1 MKDRLKIGKIVYTNV
16 FPLYEKLDLSDL
28 WVEEI
33 RNVPSQLNLHLQAAK
48 IQMSSISSFAY
59 AENWREY
66 VLLPNIS
73 VSARDAVG
81 SIFLFTKGESLAELD
96 GKKIAVTNQS
106 ASSTNLLR
114 VLLEKYE
121 GVRPMY
127 LPMDPNL
134 DQMLPEA
141 DAALLIGDAAIK
153 ANWSKTATKCKVFD
167 LGEEWHRVTG
177 ESMTFAV
184 WAIRA
189 EAVTPY
195 YETLQQVANRVVEA
209 KEDGLSSL
217 DQVIPKAQARLGG
230 DTSFWRE
237 YYLEKLHY
245 DFSDLEARGLAR
257 YFQDLR
263 ELHILTEEVPIRMAS
278 F

>member
-1 MKDRLKIGKIVYTNV
+1 MKDRLKIGKISYTNV

-33 RNVPSQLNLHLQAAK
+33 RAVPAQLNGQLQAGR

-66 VLLPNIS
+66 LLLPDIS

-81 SIFLFTKGESLAELD
+81 SIYLFTKGESLAELNN
-96 GKKIAVTNQS
+96 KKIAVTNQS

-121 GVRPMY
+121 GVRPVY
-127 LPMDPNL
+127 LPMEPNL
-134 DQMLPEA
+134 DQMLQEA
-141 DAALLIGDAAIK
+141 DAALLIGDAAIT
-153 ANWSKTATKCKVFD
+153 ANWSQIATKCKVFD
-167 LGEEWHRVTG
+167 LGEEWHRTTG
-177 ESMTFAV
+177 ESMTYAV
-184 WAIRA
+184 WAVRE

-195 YETLQQVANRVVEA
+195 LETLQQVVDRVVTA
-209 KEDGLSSL
+209 KQVGLSSL

-230 DTSFWRE
+230 ETPFWRE

-263 ELHILTEEVPIRMAS
+263 ELQILTDEVPIRMAS
-278 F
+278 L